1 MAVLNTGLAK
11 VSGGYTIDQSLRFN
25 DDDSAYLSRTP
36 SSAGDQKTWTFS
48 CWFKYGNIEDD
59 NYSFFQANSN
69 STFIQLRRTGL
80 SNRESALSIAGSSG
94 LTLDT
99 SASLRDPSAWYNII
113 VVLDTTQST
122 SSNRCKVYLNG
133 TQITDFYTENYP
145 TQNADLD
152 INNNVQHN
160 IGYDTADYLD
170 GYLAEV
176 HFIDGQAL
184 TPADFGETDEDYGH
198 WKPTK
203 YTGTYG
209 TNGFYL
215 DFSDSAALGDD
226 AAGSNDWTVN
236 NLTASDQ
243 VLDSPTNNF
252 ATFNP
257 LEAPYSSIGSHTY
270 SEGNLQVVTP
280 NSGSGN
286 TFSTIGVTSGKWY
299 AEFYIKAYTSLPR
312 WLVGVTGD
320 LDATFQAG
328 TNVGSLSGARDV
340 GYMGNDG
347 DKYVS
352 GSESSYGSAFSNGDI
367 IGVVLDVDNDTVNFY
382 HNNVAKGTISISS
395 TGTWHIGVGDV
406 SGGGGGTI
414 VANFGQDSS
423 FAGNKTAQGNQDSN
437 DIGDFYYTPPTDFL
451 ALCTSNLPD
460 PAVIPSEHFNTVL
473 YTGNASTQSI
483 TGVGFQPDFV
493 WIKNRE
499 NATKNHNLYDTV
511 RGAGYYLKS
520 DTTSIENYSL
530 STFSS
535 FDSDGFSIGNTS
547 TLNESSVSHVS
558 WNWNCP
564 TTFTPTVTSGL
575 TSASGRSNADAG
587 FSIVKVTGDS
597 NISNDSSYTHN
608 LGVAPEMI
616 IQRRLDSTDHWNC
629 YHKDLG
635 GAGKFIELDS
645 ATAIQDA
652 ANVYETTPTST
663 VVKPCTNIVVNGAT
677 HIFYNFASVD
687 GYSKVGSYTGNN
699 STDGTFVYTG
709 FRPAY
714 VMQKHST
721 SAEDWN
727 IFDNERGVSYNLV
740 DDYLRAN
747 DSGAEVSNHS
757 TVRMDLV
764 SNGFKIRGTNSGINT
779 DGATFIYLAFAEQP
793 FKHSNAR

>member
-437 DIGDFYYTPPTDFL
+437 DIGDFYYTPPTDYL
-451 ALCTSNLPD
+451 ALCTSNLSD
-460 PAVIPSEHFNTVL
+460 PTVTPSEHFNTVL
-473 YTGNASTQSI
+473 YPGSASSQSI
-483 TGVGFQPDFV
+483 TDVGFQPDFV
-493 WIKNRE
+493 WIKGR
-499 NATKNHNLYDTV
+499 AYSAVQHALFDAV
-511 RGAGYYLKS
+511 RGVNKWMIANS
-520 DTTSIENYSL
+520 TAAEQTTTAL
-530 STFSS
+530 TS
-535 FDSDGFSIGNTS
+535 FNTDGFTVAVQADTNHTSYSPYVAWNWKAGGSGSSNTDGDITS
-547 TLNESSVSHVS
+547 TVSV
-558 WNWNCP
+558 NQ
-564 TTFTPTVTSGL
+564 
-575 TSASGRSNADAG
+575 DAG
-587 FSIVKVTGDS
+587 FSIVTYTGSGTGGDTIGHGLSKSPEVTIIKKRSSTEDWICQSETILGHWNQNIRLNTASAKATSTTFVTGV
-597 NISNDSSYTHN
+597 SSSLIT
-608 LGVAPEMI
+608 LG
-616 IQRRLDSTDHWNC
+616 
-629 YHKDLG
+629 
-635 GAGKFIELDS
+635 
-645 ATAIQDA
+645 
-652 ANVYETTPTST
+652 TST
-663 VVKPCTNIVVNGAT
+663 AVNGSST
-677 HIFYNFASVD
+677 TYVNYNFHSVD
-687 GYSKVGSYTGNN
+687 GYSKVGSYHGNGSAN
-699 STDGTFVYTG
+699 GTFVYTG
-709 FRPAY
+709 FTPKYLLLKRTDNAEHWLISDSVQNPLNPITEYLEA
-714 VMQKHST
+714 ST
-721 SAEDWN
+721 SSDTN
-727 IFDNERGVSYNLV
+727 TSNFGV
-740 DDYLRAN
+740 DYL
-747 DSGAEVSNHS
+747 
-757 TVRMDLV
+757 
-764 SNGFKIRGTNSGINT
+764 SNGFKLRTSDAQQNHSSGT
-779 DGATFIYLAFAEQP
+779 FMYLAFAETP
-793 FKHSNAR
+793 FKHTNAR